1 MTDDRPETKEARP
14 QDRNRPD
21 RATGTMAEA
30 LSGSDVGSDT
40 KAGSLRG
47 GSASG
52 SDIDPD
58 QAEINRVLAE
68 QGRAS
73 AGPPSSPGADPDP
86 IENTGI
92 TPGDGDRDSGK
103 DHRVD
108 DADAAT
114 G

>member
-1 MTDDRPETKEARP
+1 MTDDRPKINQARP
-14 QDRNRPD
+14 QERQRPD
-21 RATGTMAEA
+21 RATGAMAEA
-30 LSGSDVGSDT
+30 LSGSDMGSDT

-47 GSASG
+47 GSANG

-58 QAEINRVLAE
+58 QAEINRILAE

-73 AGPPSSPGADPDP
+73 AGPPSPPGADSDP

-92 TPGDGDRDSGK
+92 TPDDGDRDSGK

-108 DADAAT
+108 DAAAAS